1 MFAVKEAVFPF
12 NKFPNS
18 DLLLG
23 PEMKSTGEVMGFD
36 KNFGMA
42 FAKSQIA
49 ASNSLP
55 KKGLAFIS
63 LKNSHKEEG
72 VQLAKQLVKLNFSLC
87 GTAGTADYINK
98 HGIKCKKI
106 NKVNQGS
113 PHIVDVLNAKKIALV
128 INTGGGN
135 SETQLSDAVAL
146 RRATL
151 ANKVPYC
158 TNMSTAKV
166 CLEGI
171 KSLKMRDIG
180 VTSLQDI

>member
-36 KNFGMA
+36 EDFGMA

-55 KKGLAFIS
+55 TKGLAFIS
-63 LKNSHKEEG
+63 LKNGHKDEG
-72 VQLAKQLVKLNFSLC
+72 VQLAKQLSKLNFKLC
-87 GTAGTADYINK
+87 GTGGTADYINK
-98 HGIKCKKI
+98 HGIKCTKV

-113 PHIVDVLNAKKIALV
+113 PHIVDILNAKKIALV

-135 SETQLSDAVAL
+135 SEKQLSDAKAL

-151 ANKVPYC
+151 VNKVPYC
-158 TNMSTAKV
+158 TNMSTAEV
-166 CLEGI
+166 CIKGI
-171 KSLKMRDIG
+171 KSLKTKKMN
-180 VTSLQDI
+180 VTSLQDV